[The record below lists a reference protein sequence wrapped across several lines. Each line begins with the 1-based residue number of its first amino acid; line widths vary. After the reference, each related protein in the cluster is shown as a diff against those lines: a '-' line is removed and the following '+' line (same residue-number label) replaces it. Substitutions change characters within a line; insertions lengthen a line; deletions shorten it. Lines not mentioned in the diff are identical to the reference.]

1 MLQWPGEILF
11 ASFLGI
17 IILISIILIQQPDP
31 PRYQDQPRRTPSPS
45 PPPSP
50 ILNTIN
56 TPYNETEIASL
67 LTELYELLVK
77 LAYIP
82 HEAVTWPPESG
93 HEINEELCTQLGMDA
108 AVISLMKRIP
118 YVNSDE
124 GYGLHLFP
132 RSEADSFLRDDDILE
147 SRDPEN
153 FSTELRLY
161 YILPHDIALSHN
173 MCDGM
178 TLVLDTKAN
187 TVRLCDNNY
196 GLGYVNPESF
206 VQERPEE
213 PLYYRNYYTQD
224 ATSYFRR
231 LNEKIRTLKLIPSPR
246 TNFDREYHGDED
258 HHVRDEVKKILIEKY
273 GWQENFRLD
282 NWARDAEEIWQDAI
296 KRSLD

>member
-1 MLQWPGEILF
+1 MFNHGVTCLEKPKVTWKLERKGGGVTPKGAAGPRSGAENPPPFTNSHFFTNKASTNANMLQWPGEILF

-178 TLVLDTKAN
+178 TLVLDTKAS
-187 TVRLCDNNY
+187 T
-196 GLGYVNPESF
+196 
-206 VQERPEE
+206 
-213 PLYYRNYYTQD
+213 LYLH
-224 ATSYFRR
+224 SV
-231 LNEKIRTLKLIPSPR
+231 S
-246 TNFDREYHGDED
+246 
-258 HHVRDEVKKILIEKY
+258 
-273 GWQENFRLD
+273 
-282 NWARDAEEIWQDAI
+282 
-296 KRSLD
+296 